1 MNDVDINWLA
11 VVAAALAPLVLGAL
25 WYSPVLFA
33 DRWLRAIGKT
43 REALGDG
50 PGALYGLA
58 IVHAALASIVL
69 AVLVDWAGA
78 DTWLE
83 GLVVGALVWV
93 VVATTSLL
101 NSSFAGRPI
110 DLWALDAGYHLLSL
124 LAIGAIL
131 GAWQ

>member
-1 MNDVDINWLA
+1 MNDVALNWFA
-11 VVAAALAPLVLGAL
+11 VVVAALVPMVLGAM

-43 REALGDG
+43 RDQMGDG

-58 IVHAALASIVL
+58 ILNAFVLSL
-69 AVLVDWAGA
+69 AVAVVADWAGA
-78 DTWLE
+78 DTFLQ
-83 GLVVGALVWV
+83 GLLVGALVWA
-93 VVATTSLL
+93 VVATTSLV

-124 LAIGAIL
+124 LAIGAVHGL
-131 GAWQ
+131 WA